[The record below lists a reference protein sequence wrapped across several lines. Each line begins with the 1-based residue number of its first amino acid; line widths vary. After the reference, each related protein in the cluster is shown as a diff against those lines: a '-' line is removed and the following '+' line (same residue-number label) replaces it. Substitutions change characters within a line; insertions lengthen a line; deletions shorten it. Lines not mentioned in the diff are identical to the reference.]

1 MPVVRHLLQALGG
14 MLVAKGVIDEASS
27 GQLVDLFITAIGAV
41 ISISSTLWM
50 IREKRRAL

>member
-1 MPVVRHLLQALGG
+1 
-14 MLVAKGVIDEASS
+14 VIDEASS